1 MIVYQKELIRIN
13 ITKDSIKYSSNGGR
27 SWHNRANASSVLGSL
42 QDLIEN
48 DKELLLTTTKGL
60 FYSTD
65 KGASWHKRS

>member
-27 SWHNRANASSVLGSL
+27 SWRNRANASSVLGSL
-42 QDLIEN
+42 QDLTEN
-48 DKELLLTTTKGL
+48 GKELLLTTTKGL

-65 KGASWHKRS
+65 KGESWHKRS